1 MMYTGENQQIK
12 NQVFNVVSENLTVRQ
27 VAEICKKINKK
38 LTIELTNDPVPN
50 KGYALSN
57 QKLKKEGFEFLYNFK
72 DEASDFISDIKN
84 IEKIYNNELIEYGTN
99 NFVDG
104 RGIISN
110 YYMNDYINMIGYVE
124 SKKRSVRGNH
134 YHPIQTQ
141 KCLLIK
147 GKYISITKDLMNPN
161 SVVETRLVSEGEMS
175 TIPPYVAHTM
185 VFLED
190 SIFLNLVNGERE
202 HDNYGITHTLK
213 YNLVENKLSEDLLD
227 TYKTEV
233 EYAKAA

>member
-1 MMYTGENQQIK
+1 MLFLKVKKVKSNIDENFEPMPVLEYAKGKAKSEQDIANSGKKFVILRLGSVYGNSYDSTRLNIMPNLFTKITSENGTIKLFSKGEQLKSLVAVKDVARAMMYTGENQQIK

-104 RGIISN
+104 RGII
-110 YYMNDYINMIGYVE
+110 
-124 SKKRSVRGNH
+124 
-134 YHPIQTQ
+134 PI
-141 KCLLIK
+141 
-147 GKYISITKDLMNPN
+147 
-161 SVVETRLVSEGEMS
+161 
-175 TIPPYVAHTM
+175 TI
-185 VFLED
+185 
-190 SIFLNLVNGERE
+190 
-202 HDNYGITHTLK
+202 
-213 YNLVENKLSEDLLD
+213 
-227 TYKTEV
+227 
-233 EYAKAA
+233 